1 MSPVKILIVDDD
13 PTIRS
18 VLDRWLAEAALG
30 EVHQA
35 GDGGEGLEVLSET
48 GVDLVLLDIKM
59 PNVGGIEMLTVLR
72 ADPKLKDLEVV
83 IISSTGSTD
92 EIREAMRLKIADY
105 IRKPLDREKS
115 MARISAAADR
125 ILEKRRARA
134 EAERV
139 TRPKVLVA
147 DGDESFRE
155 FARTTLD
162 TICHCGTAGNVG
174 QLLVK
179 ALSLQ
184 PSVILLSNNLPGL
197 QLNFMVKKLRA
208 MGSEVHLL
216 GGIQDGVTTEGA
228 AGTVSRHFMP
238 ADFRTAVSHILDA
251 KKPSQADET
260 AEAGEPPETDLASL
274 LSGIEPELFNTIQ
287 SVIEKATGAD
297 PKEVESP
304 SNETAF
310 ARRGRVRLDCDTPQV
325 AIYAA
330 VNSGESMM
338 RDFALSMLGVE
349 DENLNDETL
358 GSSLREV
365 LSVIGGKIKSCC
377 AAQQVDLTLRSPE
390 TGADLPETLGEPHY
404 RWKKFFGWDG
414 EQVLEVSVTAIAAS
428 DG

>member
-1 MSPVKILIVDDD
+1 MSAVRILIVDDD

-18 VLDRWLAEAALG
+18 VLDRWLTEAALG

-59 PNVGGIEMLTVLR
+59 PNVSGIEMLTVLR

-162 TICHCGTAGNVG
+162 SICHCETAGNVG

-216 GGIQDGVTTEGA
+216 GGIQEGVTTEGA

-238 ADFRTAVSHILDA
+238 GDFRTAVSRILDA

-260 AEAGEPPETDLASL
+260 AETGEPAKIDLASL
-274 LSGIEPELFNTIQ
+274 LSGIEPELFSTIQ
-287 SVIEKATGAD
+287 GVIEKATGAD

-349 DENLNDETL
+349 EENLNDETL

-365 LSVIGGKIKSCC
+365 LNVIGGKIKSCC
-377 AAQQVDLTLRSPE
+377 AAQQVDLNLGSPE
-390 TGADLPETLGEPHY
+390 TGDDLSEAPGEPHY